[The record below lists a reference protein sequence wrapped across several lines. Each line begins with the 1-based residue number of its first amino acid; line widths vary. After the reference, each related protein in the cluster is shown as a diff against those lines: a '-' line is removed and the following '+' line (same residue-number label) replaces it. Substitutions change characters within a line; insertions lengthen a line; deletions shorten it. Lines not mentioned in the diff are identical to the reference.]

1 MRTLYNDM
9 DIQISLEGVSFHALN
24 IVFEHF
30 ERTIPSHIHGN
41 GCYEIHYIST
51 GHGKLKAN
59 DTYYLLKKT
68 EAPTGIVECGFLS
81 NWDECAK
88 LQNEEYQAKL
98 VWAIQMGVLKYLNSN
113 KFT

>member
-1 MRTLYNDM
+1 MRPKKTPLRM
-9 DIQISLEGVSFHALN
+9 CA
-24 IVFEHF
+24 
-30 ERTIPSHIHGN
+30 
-41 GCYEIHYIST
+41 GCGEMKPKKELARVVEPTNHRQA
-51 GHGKLKAN
+51 KAN

-68 EAPTGIVECGFLS
+68 EAPTVIVECGFLS